1 MADEALDLT
10 PPTGA
15 KAGKTAKA
23 PKAVKDPA
31 APKVKKESNLS
42 KTYPKEASITVL
54 VPANPKRVGSKAFDH
69 FALYATCTTVGALT
83 AAGGSIANLA
93 WDVGHGFVKVG

>member
-1 MADEALDLT
+1 MSDELDLT
-10 PPTGA
+10 PPTTGKAA
-15 KAGKTAKA
+15 KTPKA
-23 PKAVKDPA
+23 PKAPKDPA

-42 KTYPKEASITVL
+42 KTYPKDATITVL
-54 VPANPKRVGSKAFDH
+54 AAANPKRAGSKAFDH